1 MKRSPAM
8 IDNIRSVLLLVL
20 VFFVAILFSGFI
32 LGPIITVLFYLFQRY
47 YKRSKQ
53 LEKRLADL
61 TSQNAGAQMN
71 VPPPSSIPPPPSTDA

>member
-1 MKRSPAM
+1 MSRPTTM
-8 IDNIRSVLLLVL
+8 FDNIRSVLILVL
-20 VFFVAILFSGFI
+20 VFFVAVLFSGFI

-61 TSQNAGAQMN
+61 TSERADTQMN
-71 VPPPSSIPPPPSTDA
+71 IPPPSAIPTPPSTDA

>member
-1 MKRSPAM
+1 MNRPPSM
-8 IDNIRSVLLLVL
+8 FDNIRSVLILVL
-20 VFFVAILFSGFI
+20 VFFVAVLFSGFI

-61 TSQNAGAQMN
+61 TSQNADAQMN

>member
-1 MKRSPAM
+1 MNRPRPM
-8 IDNIRSVLLLVL
+8 FDNIRSVLILVL

-61 TSQNAGAQMN
+61 TSQRADAPMN
-71 VPPPSSIPPPPSTDA
+71 SPPPSSIPPPPSTDA